1 MDPYK
6 NDLKIRLQLA
16 LIAQPATFREWAEE
30 FPELQID
37 AGDEM
42 LSYQMHQRE
51 VCHGLSVTQQPWRR
65 TEQGRPELFVEQLPL
80 FKLGPNQWF
89 DLRAWIVFHEPT
101 RLQFRMYA
109 CGSRTIS
116 LCQADNSD
124 QMGGDI
130 SVLRAPGRVAEHLDY
145 CSVRSTIGVRAIA
158 GGTESRVIVRVN
170 AID

>member
-1 MDPYK
+1 MEKLFGAHYANQRRSVVMVADLARGWERRKKTFGFFRSTWIPYK

-16 LIAQPATFREWAEE
+16 LIAQPATFGEWAQE

-42 LSYQMHQRE
+42 LSYQMHQRK
-51 VCHGLSVTQQPWRR
+51 LSVTVSLSPEQPWRR

-101 RLQFRMYA
+101 PPPIPDVRVWVEKQSPCAR
-109 CGSRTIS
+109 RTI
-116 LCQADNSD
+116 
-124 QMGGDI
+124 
-130 SVLRAPGRVAEHLDY
+130 
-145 CSVRSTIGVRAIA
+145 
-158 GGTESRVIVRVN
+158 
-170 AID
+170 